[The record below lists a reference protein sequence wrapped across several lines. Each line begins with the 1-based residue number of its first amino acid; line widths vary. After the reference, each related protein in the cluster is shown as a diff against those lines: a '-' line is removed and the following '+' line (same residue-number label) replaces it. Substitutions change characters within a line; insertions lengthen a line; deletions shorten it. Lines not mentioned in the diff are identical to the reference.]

1 MIPPYTGEAWTAE
14 FGGVTMGGP
23 SSVVLEEVSG
33 LLDAPEV
40 RTSDAEL
47 LQRDGLVPGTDYM
60 GGRSVTLSV
69 VALEPA
75 DVPALLTA
83 FRPGGLERPFR
94 FAFPGIAG
102 GLGQFMARVRR
113 RSAKVDDQYVA
124 GARRFDVEL
133 FATDPRLYSGTD
145 LPDRVEIPVR
155 VPRQG
160 SPIFPFSF
168 PFDIGGPE
176 DKVGYAAPN
185 LVNWGSVPVFP
196 VIRMTPRNGTA
207 LNPKLTVVK
216 GGVRTEFATRGLPV
230 PRGDTLLIDMAARR
244 ITLNGSS
251 RFGMVLPQ
259 SQWFALEPGASLIH
273 LDVEEGP
280 DGLAA
285 SVEWRSA
292 WM

>member
-1 MIPPYTGEAWTAE
+1 
-14 FGGVTMGGP
+14 MGGP

-83 FRPGGLERPFR
+83 FRPGGVERPFR

-113 RSAKVDDQYVA
+113 RSGKVDDQYVA

-133 FATDPRLYSGTD
+133 FATDPRLYSGG
-145 LPDRVEIPVR
+145 PDPNRLEISVR

-160 SPIFPFSF
+160 SPIFPLHY
-168 PFDIGGPE
+168 PFDLGGRE
-176 DKVGYAAPN
+176 KTGYAAPS
-185 LVNWGSVPVFP
+185 LVNYGSVPVYP
-196 VIRMTPRNGTA
+196 VIRLTPRAGSV
-207 LNPKLTVVK
+207 LNPKLTLVR
-216 GGVRTEFATRGLPV
+216 GGVRRTFATQGLPV
-230 PRGDTLLIDMAARR
+230 SRGDTLLIDMAARR

-259 SQWFALEPGASLIH
+259 SEWFALEPGASVMH
-273 LDVEEGP
+273 LDVEDGPEG
-280 DGLAA
+280 LTA